1 MADTLLPSFAPPDGY
16 RGPKRSLLLAGGGMR
31 VAYQAGVLLALKEE
45 GLCFHHGDGTSGGT
59 INLAMLFSGLAPQ
72 EMIARWKSLDVKD
85 FATLLPP
92 EDYVKSTGLM
102 ALGGSDGLRKKVF
115 PHLGIDPDKIR
126 RAQGM
131 AATFN
136 LCDFSAKVNKPIP
149 QDQVTLDHLVAGVSL
164 PIFMPPVEIDGDQ
177 YVDSVWIK
185 DTNLME
191 AVKRGAEELWLVW
204 CIGNSRPYKA
214 GMFNQYVHMIE
225 LSANG
230 VLFEE
235 FDRIRDLNERIA
247 RGEPAYGQT
256 RPIRLHVIKPAFPLP
271 LDPDFYFGRIDAAT
285 LIDKGYMDAKKYLS
299 TRGAEGLA
307 FTPEVTQMQD
317 NVLGLTFRET
327 MAGGFSLG
335 AADPQAGQAAGKKA
349 GTVLSMHA
357 NVEIRDLKRFIA
369 DPDHLGEL
377 TGTIDYAPFGQ
388 GIPAKSGVFN
398 LFSPTGDPKL
408 RLMVYE
414 LGFEVQ
420 GKDYYL
426 AGQKDVKTD
435 SVLELWKETTTLY
448 TTLYQGKDKS
458 GPVAGAG
465 ILSLGFLDLLKL
477 AETMTVTDAAT
488 PAQSAEGLLEFGR
501 FFMGELWDTYV
512 LKKAPPPVEPA

>member
-1 MADTLLPSFAPPDGY
+1 
-16 RGPKRSLLLAGGGMR
+16 
-31 VAYQAGVLLALKEE
+31 
-45 GLCFHHGDGTSGGT
+45 
-59 INLAMLFSGLAPQ
+59 
-72 EMIARWKSLDVKD
+72 
-85 FATLLPP
+85 
-92 EDYVKSTGLM
+92 
-102 ALGGSDGLRKKVF
+102 
-115 PHLGIDPDKIR
+115 
-126 RAQGM
+126 
-131 AATFN
+131 
-136 LCDFSAKVNKPIP
+136 
-149 QDQVTLDHLVAGVSL
+149 
-164 PIFMPPVEIDGDQ
+164 
-177 YVDSVWIK
+177 
-185 DTNLME
+185 
-191 AVKRGAEELWLVW
+191 
-204 CIGNSRPYKA
+204 
-214 GMFNQYVHMIE
+214 
-225 LSANG
+225 
-230 VLFEE
+230 
-235 FDRIRDLNERIA
+235 
-247 RGEPAYGQT
+247 
-256 RPIRLHVIKPAFPLP
+256 
-271 LDPDFYFGRIDAAT
+271 
-285 LIDKGYMDAKKYLS
+285 
-299 TRGAEGLA
+299 
-307 FTPEVTQMQD
+307 MQD
-317 NVLGLTFRET
+317 NSLGLTFRET

-335 AADPQAGQAAGKKA
+335 MADTQAGQAAGKKA

-414 LGFEVQ
+414 LGFEAQ

-512 LKKAPPPVEPA
+512 LKKAPPPAEPA